1 MTPKQGLACL
11 TAFVAASW
19 VARATASTV
28 SSETFQT
35 VNHSRRAHRT
45 VLTSPTSQPIRN
57 SMTSTTPSFRD
68 LPIRK
73 HARTPLPLAS
83 PSSAARF
90 SRHHPSPNLS
100 GTRLACANDQSR
112 PVTSAQP
119 PDAPH
124 DPGPAPLPTSPPES
138 PRARFV
144 RHGRRARLYTWA
156 VLFVALLAVLIV
168 LISRNTAS
176 VKLSWAFGS
185 THASIVWVILAA
197 AVVGWLLG
205 ITTAVVFSRRT
216 RRPR

>member
-1 MTPKQGLACL
+1 MSRQARARAAPRPEPWLTCVTAEWADSSCAPRRCAAIIVQLSSGRSTARSDDARVFYLFGNMLGHRCL
-11 TAFVAASW
+11 SQSEFGRPLLAAS
-19 VARATASTV
+19 S
-28 SSETFQT
+28 
-35 VNHSRRAHRT
+35 
-45 VLTSPTSQPIRN
+45 LT
-57 SMTSTTPSFRD
+57 
-68 LPIRK
+68 
-73 HARTPLPLAS
+73 
-83 PSSAARF
+83 
-90 SRHHPSPNLS
+90 NLS
-100 GTRLACANDQSR
+100 GTRLACANDRSR

-124 DPGPAPLPTSPPES
+124 DPEPAPVPTSPPES
-138 PRARFV
+138 PRDRFV

-205 ITTAVVFSRRT
+205 ITTAVVFSHRT